1 MDLIVDA
8 NEIFAALIKESKA
21 YELIF
26 DERLHLFTTEFFFA
40 EFKEHSEEIRE
51 KTEKTEEELNHLL
64 DVLKKKIMLV
74 HMEELLP
81 YVGEAEKISP
91 DPDDVAYIALALK
104 LKCAI
109 WSQDRKLKEKQS
121 KVKVYSTKDLVKLF
135 QMNNSF
141 TINFMYL
148 LM

>member
-1 MDLIVDA
+1 MSLSLTRDCTFLLLSFSLQ
-8 NEIFAALIKESKA
+8 NLRNTQKK
-21 YELIF
+21 Y
-26 DERLHLFTTEFFFA
+26 
-40 EFKEHSEEIRE
+40 KK

-74 HMEELLP
+74 PMEELLP

>member
-1 MDLIVDA
+1 MDLVVDA

-26 DERLHLFTTEFFFA
+26 DERLHLFSTEFFFT
-40 EFKEHSEEIRE
+40 EFEEHSKEIRE
-51 KTEKTEEELNHLL
+51 KTGKTEEELNNLL
-64 DVLKKKIMLV
+64 DVLIKRIALV
-74 HMEELLP
+74 PMEELLP
-81 YVGEAEKISP
+81 YLDEAEKISP

-121 KVKVYSTKDLVKLF
+121 KVQVYSTEDLVK
-135 QMNNSF
+135 MD
-141 TINFMYL
+141 
-148 LM
+148 